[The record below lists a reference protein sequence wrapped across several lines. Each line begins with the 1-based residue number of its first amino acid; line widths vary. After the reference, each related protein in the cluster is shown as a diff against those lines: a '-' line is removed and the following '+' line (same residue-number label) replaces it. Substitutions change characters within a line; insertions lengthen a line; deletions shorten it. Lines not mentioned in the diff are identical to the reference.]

1 MLGLGWLEIVVIGG
15 LVLLLVKPQ
24 DYPNFIGGL
33 VRFYRAIASYVLTIR
48 NLFKEVGESLV
59 LEDELEQ
66 QRQQREKAARRHDHP
81 SQGSEN
87 PDAPRAAASDGAG
100 GPGDTPPSGVL
111 PPSGVVH
118 QFPTKTA
125 SLRKRGGAP

>member
-1 MLGLGWLEIVVIGG
+1 MLGLGWLEIVVIGA

-24 DYPNFIGGL
+24 DYPNFIRDI
-33 VRFYRAIASYVLTIR
+33 VRFYRAIASYVLTLR

-81 SQGSEN
+81 SQGQEN
-87 PDAPRAAASDGAG
+87 PDVPRAAASDGD
-100 GPGDTPPSGVL
+100 GDPNSSHRSVP

-118 QFPTKTA
+118 QFPAKTA
-125 SLRKRGGAP
+125 SLRKRGGTP